1 MIWLKQDMTLTIHS
15 FNKRQEEWARRA
27 ESSGNAGKI
36 GHRSYA
42 LAQAEMWN
50 GLKNEAERKFEEC
63 KF

>member
-1 MIWLKQDMTLTIHS
+1 MALTICS
-15 FNKRQEEWARRA
+15 FNKQHEEWTRRA

-50 GLKNEAERKFEEC
+50 GLKNEAERKFKEC
-63 KF
+63 LF

>member
-1 MIWLKQDMTLTIHS
+1 MALTICS
-15 FNKRQEEWARRA
+15 FNKQHEEWTRRA

-50 GLKNEAERKFEEC
+50 RLKNEAERKFEEC
-63 KF
+63 LF